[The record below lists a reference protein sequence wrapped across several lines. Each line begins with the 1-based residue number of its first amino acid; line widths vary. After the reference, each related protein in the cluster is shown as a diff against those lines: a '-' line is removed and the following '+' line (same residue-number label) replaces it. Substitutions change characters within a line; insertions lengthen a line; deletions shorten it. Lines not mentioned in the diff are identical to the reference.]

1 MGMFMADVVALAKKR
16 RAMLLK
22 EFEKSGFS
30 MRRFAISKGFSP
42 ARMWQLIDK
51 AKREVSE

>member
-1 MGMFMADVVALAKKR
+1 MFMADVVALAKKR
-16 RAMLLK
+16 RATLLK

-51 AKREVSE
+51 AKREASE